1 MPANTIVT
9 TNLKRFTLIGL
20 LNAVDTSA
28 LCLYLGTGDGPWAN
42 DAEPPAPEDTMDYK
56 RSIWNSMSGILRL
69 NSGDVSPAIKR
80 INWQSGTVYE
90 KYDVTNTNLGTGTG
104 YYVLA
109 GRYDRDVYKCLDNNA
124 DHQSLEKPVLKNT
137 SVIRSSDGYVW
148 KYMYSITDDSFRRFA
163 TDDVIPVYSNPLV
176 ASVAVDG
183 TILNVTS
190 TANVAYGTGIN
201 YRGSNFS
208 NGTVGVALTNAT
220 IFTTVSETSACNVIR
235 LQADSGLS
243 ATDDFYNNCGIYI
256 TSGISTGVMK
266 TISDYDAGSNTVVL
280 ETAINNIANGD
291 TFMIGPKIDVINGHG
306 KGFKAI
312 GDVSTSGRIRKVIT
326 INSGRGYTNASL
338 TAFVNGR
345 YATSP
350 HGTSAKLSVNTTP
363 FGGHGY
369 YPVSELDAKYF
380 VVSSETTF
388 ANRKNEE
395 QGAFIGPSGKIRQ
408 AGLLMTPDFN
418 HGLGQTFDQRLT
430 FFIGDPIRSGAVMA
444 NFSEGKIITNAN
456 TGGTARIFSK
466 GGESQRHTAITDTST
481 VAVPDTTA
489 LGKSEF
495 LTVTDV
501 HGEFSEGDQIYIGSD
516 FLQISHTGLYKYEYP
531 QGSGFSPV
539 SAISYAGVTKYIGE
553 ILYHENISQI
563 SRRDG
568 QRENFKFVFEI

>member
-1 MPANTIVT
+1 MSANTIVT
-9 TNLKRFTLIGL
+9 TNLKRFTLVGL

-42 DAEPPAPEDTMDYK
+42 DAEPPAPEDTMEYK
-56 RSIWNSMSGILRL
+56 RSIWNSMSGIIRL
-69 NSGDVSPAIKR
+69 NGSHVSPAIKR
-80 INWQSGTVYE
+80 INWKSGSVYE
-90 KYDVTNTNLGTGTG
+90 KYDASNTNLGTGTG

-124 DHQSLEKPVLKNT
+124 DHQSLEKPILNNT
-137 SVIRSSDGYVW
+137 GVIRSSDGYVW
-148 KYMYSITDDSFRRFA
+148 KYMYTIPDESFRRFA

-176 ASVAVDG
+176 AGVAVDG
-183 TILNVTS
+183 SILNVTS
-190 TANVAYGTGIN
+190 TSNAAYGTGNN

-208 NGTVGVALTNAT
+208 NGTVGVMLTNAT
-220 IFTTVSETSACNVIR
+220 IFTAVSETSACNVIR

-243 ATDDFYNNCGIYI
+243 DTDNFYNNCGIYI

-291 TFMIGPKIDVINGHG
+291 TFMIGPKIDIVNGHG
-306 KGFKAI
+306 KGFKGI
-312 GDVSTSGRIRKVIT
+312 GEVSSSGRIRKVIT

-338 TAFVNGR
+338 TVDVNGR

-350 HGTSAKLSVNTTP
+350 HGISANLYVNTTP

-369 YPVSELDAKYF
+369 YPLAELDAKYF
-380 VVSSETTF
+380 VVSPETTF

-395 QGAFIGPSGKIRQ
+395 QGVFIGPSGKIRQ
-408 AGLLMTPDFN
+408 SGLLMTPDFN
-418 HGLGQTFDQRLT
+418 HGIARTFDQRLT
-430 FFIGDPIRSGAVMA
+430 FFIGDAVQSGAVMA
-444 NFSEGKIITNAN
+444 NFSEGKVITNAN

-466 GGESQRHTAITDTST
+466 GGEYSRTGIYSQ
-481 VAVPDTTA
+481 
-489 LGKSEF
+489 KSEY

-501 HGEFSEGDQIYIGSD
+501 HGEFSEGDYVYIGSD
-516 FLQISHTGLYKYEYP
+516 SIPISYTGLYKYEYP